1 MDNNTFRIHIRPKKA
16 GLPWMCTMAR
26 LLSIDYSRS
35 FRSASPKLIE
45 FKSSDSSA
53 EKARVTCDPSLF
65 CEDKTI
71 EIPGAI
77 RLLHLRNN
85 ICQWS
90 LCVNGLFYRISV
102 IQHIIVLPISC
113 TIVGNITS
121 VWKQS
126 SNRGNTRVKCENA
139 LRQIT
144 QLYA

>member
-16 GLPWMCTMAR
+16 GLPCMCTMAR

-53 EKARVTCDPSLF
+53 EKA
-65 CEDKTI
+65 I